1 MLKALFIGAFMFAH
15 SLVASAHE
23 RTPGPR
29 DAPSVAVQT
38 TVAHRQRAA
47 DISSATE
54 NSSFENERWLDK
66 ALDRKLLICHGC

>member
-1 MLKALFIGAFMFAH
+1 MPKALFIGAFMFAYG
-15 SLVASAHE
+15 LVASAHE

-29 DAPSVAVQT
+29 DAPSVDVQT
-38 TVAHRQRAA
+38 AVAHRQRAA

-54 NSSFENERWLDK
+54 NSSSENEQWLDK

>member
-1 MLKALFIGAFMFAH
+1 MLKALFIGAFMFANG
-15 SLVASAHE
+15 LVASAHE
-23 RTPGPR
+23 RTPGP
-29 DAPSVAVQT
+29 SVDVQT

-54 NSSFENERWLDK
+54 NERWLDK